1 MRRDVVLLFQE
12 FLRSEKRSCK
22 GSDSHPEQVRD
33 VGDVVLPVVT
43 RTEVAVGVK
52 TDVVVQIDQRAETQ
66 RAETQGVETQG
77 VETQGVETQGVGI
90 HRVGIHNREITQSV
104 VEDVQRAQPIAETHE
119 VDLSVET
126 VVGVDVVP
134 NQVEDAVAGN
144 ANQSPMEW

>member
-1 MRRDVVLLFQE
+1 MRRDAVLHFQE

-22 GSDSHPEQVRD
+22 RSDSHPEQIRD

-43 RTEVAVGVK
+43 RAEVAVGVK
-52 TDVVVQIDQRAETQ
+52 TDVVAQIDQRA
-66 RAETQGVETQG
+66 
-77 VETQGVETQGVGI
+77 ETQGVETQGVGI

>member
-1 MRRDVVLLFQE
+1 MRRDAVLHFQE

-22 GSDSHPEQVRD
+22 RSDSHPEQIRD

-43 RTEVAVGVK
+43 RAEVAVGVK
-52 TDVVVQIDQRAETQ
+52 TDVVAQIDQRA
-66 RAETQGVETQG
+66 
-77 VETQGVETQGVGI
+77 ETQGVGI

>member
-1 MRRDVVLLFQE
+1 MRRDAVLHFQE

-22 GSDSHPEQVRD
+22 RSDSHPEQIRD

-43 RTEVAVGVK
+43 RAEVAVGGK
-52 TDVVVQIDQRAETQ
+52 TDVVAQIDQRA
-66 RAETQGVETQG
+66 
-77 VETQGVETQGVGI
+77 ETQGVETQGVGI

>member
-1 MRRDVVLLFQE
+1 MRRDAVLHFQE

-22 GSDSHPEQVRD
+22 RSDSHPEQIRD

-43 RTEVAVGVK
+43 RAEVAVGVK
-52 TDVVVQIDQRAETQ
+52 TDVVAQIDQRA
-66 RAETQGVETQG
+66 
-77 VETQGVETQGVGI
+77 ETQGVGI

-126 VVGVDVVP
+126 VEGVDVVP